1 MKKII
6 SLLLVLVMTV
16 SVLGCAAISS
26 GAQSSFAITP
36 AVKEALYAHAYT
48 GDSAESEAWVKWY
61 EKDGN
66 MYFFM
71 PTATDEN
78 SIEIFNNFKSFIIF
92 FF

>member
-1 MKKII
+1 MVIFLALPNGRAKFERKDYMKKII

-48 GDSAESEAWVKWY
+48 GDSAESEAWVK
-61 EKDGN
+61 
-66 MYFFM
+66 
-71 PTATDEN
+71 
-78 SIEIFNNFKSFIIF
+78 
-92 FF
+92 